1 MDPQGRDTMTEAST
15 GRVLV
20 VEDEPDLARLI
31 RDYLQN
37 AGFRVEV
44 RHDGA
49 EAVSTVRDFAPNVL
63 VLDIGLPGTDGFE
76 VCRQVRTFSDCHV
89 LMLTARDDE
98 VDKIVGLSLGADDY
112 VTKPF
117 SPRELVARIQSMMRR
132 ARFAPTVA
140 GQPMDESS
148 GLIHQIGELRVDGSS
163 RQVHL
168 SEKPILLTKTEFDL
182 LASLAAHPKQVLSR
196 RQLLDMVWGDD
207 WASDNHLVDVHLAR
221 VRRKLG
227 EDAANPRYIH
237 TVRGIGYRMEA
248 PA

>member
-1 MDPQGRDTMTEAST
+1 MTEAST

-37 AGFRVEV
+37 AGLRVEV

-49 EAVSTVRDFAPNVL
+49 EAVSAVRDFAPNVL

-132 ARFAPTVA
+132 ARFARQRPDNRWTSFPA
-140 GQPMDESS
+140 SS
-148 GLIHQIGELRVDGSS
+148 IRSVNCGWTG
-163 RQVHL
+163 
-168 SEKPILLTKTEFDL
+168 
-182 LASLAAHPKQVLSR
+182 
-196 RQLLDMVWGDD
+196 
-207 WASDNHLVDVHLAR
+207 
-221 VRRKLG
+221 
-227 EDAANPRYIH
+227 PRGRS
-237 TVRGIGYRMEA
+237 TCPRS
-248 PA
+248 PSC

>member
-1 MDPQGRDTMTEAST
+1 M
-15 GRVLV
+15 
-20 VEDEPDLARLI
+20 
-31 RDYLQN
+31 
-37 AGFRVEV
+37 
-44 RHDGA
+44 
-49 EAVSTVRDFAPNVL
+49 
-63 VLDIGLPGTDGFE
+63 
-76 VCRQVRTFSDCHV
+76 
-89 LMLTARDDE
+89 
-98 VDKIVGLSLGADDY
+98 
-112 VTKPF
+112 
-117 SPRELVARIQSMMRR
+117 
-132 ARFAPTVA
+132 
-140 GQPMDESS
+140 
-148 GLIHQIGELRVDGSS
+148 DGSS

-207 WASDNHLVDVHLAR
+207 WTSDNHLVDVHLAR